1 MQQRGAAALS
11 YANSSTLS
19 GHLVDWFLSASTS
32 QSLTDWILV
41 RCVSISRHISVTRRI
56 AKALPRRQ
64 TCLAAATGLLRL
76 YGLLMLFFN
85 LSHSCLMSFFHFSH
99 LFRFFLTFL
108 FSFFVQYKNKK
119 NQFEFLI
126 ARQVCAAVLQSTSVV
141 SCANV

>member
-41 RCVSISRHISVTRRI
+41 RCVSLSRHISVTRRI
-56 AKALPRRQ
+56 GKALPPPP
-64 TCLAAATGLLRL
+64 
-76 YGLLMLFFN
+76 N
-85 LSHSCLMSFFHFSH
+85 LPGCCHGPPQALWPAHVVLQLESFMSYVF
-99 LFRFFLTFL
+99 LPFLTFISFL
-108 FSFFVQYKNKK
+108 FNVFILFFFRVQKIKNR
-119 NQFEFLI
+119 FEFLI